1 MKAIVVAGVIGL
13 ASLSLVGCGGGSS
26 SPTPAPTVTVT
37 ATPEPPKVDLA
48 PAEPATP
55 TKVEPAPQAST
66 LSKPV
71 LDTIFLQVV
80 RKEYPQ
86 YNDSDKDLLGLA
98 ETTCQKL
105 DEGIAAGRVLG
116 TIDPNASNSGYLY
129 FIIGAAVGTYCPE
142 YAADFKTR

>member
-1 MKAIVVAGVIGL
+1 MKAILIAGVVALSI
-13 ASLSLVGCGGGSS
+13 SLVGCGGGSS

-55 TKVEPAPQAST
+55 TNVEPAPKST
-66 LSKPV
+66 ELSKDV
-71 LDTIFLQVV
+71 LDMIFLRVI

-86 YNDSDKDLLGLA
+86 YNDSDKDLLALGA
-98 ETTCQKL
+98 AACQKL
-105 DEGIAAGRVLG
+105 DEGIPANRVLG
-116 TIDPNASNSGYLY
+116 AIDPNASNSGYLY

-142 YAADFKTR
+142 YSSDFKAR